1 MRIYIRGAQMPAVA
15 EIKEELKIPEQ
26 VKVEAKGRTV
36 TVTGPK
42 GSIKREFKH
51 PLVTLEKKDNTV
63 VITSKFP
70 KRKEKAV
77 VGTWLA
83 HLNNMFRGVTA
94 GFEYR
99 MKIVY
104 AHFPIKASVKGNTF
118 VIENFLGERTPRK
131 ANIVGGTKVKVVEN
145 QVIIDG
151 IDLEEVGQTMAN
163 IEHTTKI
170 RGYDSRVFQDGI
182 YLISRG

>member
-1 MRIYIRGAQMPAVA
+1 MPTTT

-26 VKVEAKGRTV
+26 VKLEVKDRIV
-36 TVTGPK
+36 TITGSK
-42 GSIKREFKH
+42 GSLKREFKH
-51 PLVTLEKKDNTV
+51 PSVNLEKKDNTII
-63 VITSKFP
+63 ITSKFP

-77 VGTWLA
+77 IGTWTA
-83 HLNNMFRGVTA
+83 HLNNMFKGVTS
-94 GFEYR
+94 GFEYK

-104 AHFPIKASVKGNTF
+104 AHFPIKASVKGNVF

-131 ANIVGGTKVKVVEN
+131 AKIIGGTKVKIVEN
-145 QVIIDG
+145 QVIING
-151 IDLEEVGQTMAN
+151 IDIEEVGQTMAN